1 VYDGIAKSSEAREV
15 VENIAI
21 SEAQRRVLEDYMRV
35 MNELDV
41 QVTNLSEG
49 QLSIEDKPPEVY

>member
-1 VYDGIAKSSEAREV
+1 
-15 VENIAI
+15 
-21 SEAQRRVLEDYMRV
+21 MRV

-49 QLSIEDKPPEVY
+49 QLSIEDKPPEVYWILIPLNSKTKNL